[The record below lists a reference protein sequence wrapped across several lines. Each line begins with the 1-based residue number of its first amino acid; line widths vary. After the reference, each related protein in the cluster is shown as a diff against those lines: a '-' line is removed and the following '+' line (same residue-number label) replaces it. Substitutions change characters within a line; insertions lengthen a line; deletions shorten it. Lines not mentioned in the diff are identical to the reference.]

1 MITLDEIDPEIG
13 SQMVRWRHQL
23 HQFPET
29 GFNEHKTSGVV
40 AKALEL
46 MGLEVHRNIGG
57 TGLVANL
64 TVGTGDKV
72 IGLRADMDALAMTE
86 KAEGRAHISQ
96 NTGCMHGCGH
106 DGHMAMLM
114 GAAQILTRRRDFC
127 GTVRFI
133 FQPAE
138 EHGKG
143 ANAMIQDGLFDR
155 FPVDEIYGA
164 HNIPGM
170 PVGHIATRTGGIMAS
185 EDNFVIRIK
194 GRGGHAARPH
204 MAIDPLVVAAEII
217 LALQTIVA
225 RSVDPA
231 DSAVI
236 SCTEIHSD
244 GIRNALPTHVEIK
257 GDTRSYAP
265 HVQELLERRMR
276 EVCHGIASAHGAT
289 CEVEYTHEFVP
300 TVNWPACTPV
310 AVSAAQ
316 AVVGA
321 ENVDANVAPMMI
333 SEDFGAFLR
342 VVPGAFVFI
351 GNGAS
356 GTQGGVPLHNALY
369 DFNDAVLP
377 IGARYFSELVRQRL
391 PQA

>member
-1 MITLDEIDPEIG
+1 MYVDNELGTQL
-13 SQMVRWRHQL
+13 VRWRHHL

-29 GFNEHKTSGVV
+29 GFNEHRTADYV

-46 MGLEVHRNIGG
+46 LGLQVHRGIGG
-57 TGLVANL
+57 TGLVASL
-64 TVGTGDKV
+64 TVGSGAGA

-86 KAEGRAHISQ
+86 TAEGRPHISR
-96 NTGCMHGCGH
+96 NAGCMHGCGH
-106 DGHMAMLM
+106 DGHMAMLL
-114 GAAQILTRRRDFC
+114 GAAQMLTRSRDFD

-138 EHGKG
+138 EHGRG
-143 ANAMIQDGLFDR
+143 ANAMIQDGLFER

-170 PVGHIATRTGGIMAS
+170 PVGHIATRSGGIMAS
-185 EDNFVIRIK
+185 EDNFVIRIH
-194 GRGGHAARPH
+194 GRGGHAARPQ

-217 LALQTIVA
+217 LALQTIVG

-231 DSAVI
+231 DSAVV

-244 GIRNALPTHVEIK
+244 GIRNAIPTHVEIK

-265 HVQELLERRMR
+265 HVQALLERRMR
-276 EVCHGIASAHGAT
+276 EICNGIASAHGAT

-300 TVNWPACTPV
+300 TVNWTQCTPV
-310 AVSAAQ
+310 AIRAAQ

-321 ENVDANVAPMMI
+321 DNVEGNVAPMMI
-333 SEDFGAFLR
+333 SEDFGAFLK

-351 GNGAS
+351 GNGAA
-356 GTQGGVPLHNALY
+356 GAPGGVPLHNAKY
-369 DFNDAVLP
+369 DFNDEVLP
-377 IGARYFSELVRQRL
+377 IGTRYFAELVRQRL
-391 PQA
+391 PARG